1 MGTIIEFVLPAESF
15 IFGPALTQ
23 LSGVHIEL
31 ERIVPL
37 GEQPVPYIWVS
48 GTAAEP
54 FEQFAMESPEVE
66 SATLLDQ
73 IDDRLL
79 YRVVC
84 TPAAG
89 TLLSALFET
98 GGTILE
104 AHGDDHWFFRVRFQ
118 NHDSVTAF
126 HTACDANN
134 IPVTIERITTLDTV
148 DGADLPVELTKEQQ
162 EALVLAVKHG
172 YFESPRLVSLDELSD
187 ELGITPQAVSKRL
200 RPAIKKTVYHAVRS
214 LNGSEVGERR

>member
-1 MGTIIEFVLPAESF
+1 MSTILEFVLPSESF
-15 IFGPALTQ
+15 MFGSALTQ
-23 LSGVHIEL
+23 STGIHIEL

-48 GTAAEP
+48 GAAAASFERLVTA
-54 FEQFAMESPEVE
+54 SPEIE
-66 SATLLDQ
+66 SLTLLDQ

-84 TPAAG
+84 TQPSER
-89 TLLSALFET
+89 LLTALLET
-98 GGTILE
+98 GGTVLE
-104 AHGDDHWFFRVRFQ
+104 AHGDDSWFFRVRFQ

-126 HTACDANN
+126 HTACDTYD
-134 IPVTIERITTLDTV
+134 IPVEVERIATLDAIEGT
-148 DGADLPVELTKEQQ
+148 DMPVTLTEEQQ
-162 EALVLAVKHG
+162 EALILAVKKG

-200 RPAIKKTVYHAVRS
+200 RPAIKKTIYHSVRS
-214 LNGSEVGERR
+214 LNGSDVRERR